1 MTSNGGSRRPNAGRI
16 YNCLLGG
23 KDNYEQDRQAAGQL
37 LAVVPDARAA
47 ARANRRFLGRAVRFL
62 AQDAGIR
69 QFIDIGAGL
78 PATANVHQVARELD
92 PRARVAYVDNDPVVV
107 SHARAL
113 LCTAPGVCAFE
124 GDLRDPPGILGHP
137 DLRAVIDLGAP
148 VAIVLA
154 AVLHFIPGED
164 SAHKLV
170 DMLTAAVAPGSY
182 LVISHATNED
192 IGADAAGQVQEL
204 YAQASAPA
212 VFRSR
217 AEVGRFFEGL
227 ELVPPGIGNV
237 AAWHAGPRPTS
248 PAGRLSWAASGERS
262 VSSVRSAC
270 TEFRLLPP
278 SCGVGR
284 QLGRCRG

>member
-1 MTSNGGSRRPNAGRI
+1 MSIRS
-16 YNCLLGG
+16 
-23 KDNYEQDRQAAGQL
+23 
-37 LAVVPDARAA
+37 LASWTR
-47 ARANRRFLGRAVRFL
+47 GRAWPTSITTRL
-62 AQDAGIR
+62 LHAQ
-69 QFIDIGAGL
+69 
-78 PATANVHQVARELD
+78 
-92 PRARVAYVDNDPVVV
+92 
-107 SHARAL
+107 AL

-124 GDLRDPPGILGHP
+124 GDLLDPPGILGHP

-192 IGADAAGQVQEL
+192 IGADTAGQVQEL

-217 AEVGRFFEGL
+217 RTSPFTTRYARGTASGSAI
-227 ELVPPGIGNV
+227 PDY
-237 AAWHAGPRPTS
+237 PTS
-248 PAGRLSWAASGERS
+248 
-262 VSSVRSAC
+262 
-270 TEFRLLPP
+270 T
-278 SCGVGR
+278 
-284 QLGRCRG
+284 

>member
-1 MTSNGGSRRPNAGRI
+1 M
-16 YNCLLGG
+16 
-23 KDNYEQDRQAAGQL
+23 
-37 LAVVPDARAA
+37 
-47 ARANRRFLGRAVRFL
+47 
-62 AQDAGIR
+62 
-69 QFIDIGAGL
+69 
-78 PATANVHQVARELD
+78 
-92 PRARVAYVDNDPVVV
+92 
-107 SHARAL
+107 
-113 LCTAPGVCAFE
+113 
-124 GDLRDPPGILGHP
+124 DPPGILGHP

-237 AAWHAGPRPTS
+237 AAWHAGPRPS
-248 PAGRLSWAASGERS
+248 RARPDDCPGRRRENACDAAGL
-262 VSSVRSAC
+262 
-270 TEFRLLPP
+270 
-278 SCGVGR
+278 
-284 QLGRCRG
+284 

>member
-1 MTSNGGSRRPNAGRI
+1 M
-16 YNCLLGG
+16 
-23 KDNYEQDRQAAGQL
+23 
-37 LAVVPDARAA
+37 
-47 ARANRRFLGRAVRFL
+47 
-62 AQDAGIR
+62 
-69 QFIDIGAGL
+69 
-78 PATANVHQVARELD
+78 
-92 PRARVAYVDNDPVVV
+92 VV
-107 SHARAL
+107 SELFGNAVMYGPAGGRVLVGYCLWREGARL
-113 LCTAPGVCAFE
+113 VVCDGGGPGMPPGVCAFE
-124 GDLRDPPGILGHP
+124 GDLRDPPGILGDP

-192 IGADAAGQVQEL
+192 IGADAAGQVREL

-237 AAWHAGPRPTS
+237 AAWHAGPRPTE
-248 PAGRLSWAASGERS
+248 PGRTIVLG
-262 VSSVRSAC
+262 
-270 TEFRLLPP
+270 
-278 SCGVGR
+278 GVG
-284 QLGRCRG
+284 GTP